1 MRLMKYVPLLLIA
14 TPFLFTG
21 CTSMLL
27 VKSMWGSNK
36 IVVDG
41 NDSDWG
47 DTMFYIPS
55 AQMTAGVRN
64 DSKYLY
70 LILKTTNRRQAFQI
84 RGLGLTVWFDPTGG
98 AGKEFGIHFPIGRFD
113 GTNFRRDFNSKQNNE
128 QENATFV
135 MRNPNDLELLGV
147 SRKGPEKL
155 SIADLKGIEL
165 QMRGTEN
172 GLIYEMRVPLHSSAE
187 DPYAINPKGDELGL
201 GIIGGK
207 FERPNSFERRGGAGG
222 DFGGEGGEGG
232 GGGEMPGGMEGGGYG
247 GGEYGGGERG
257 GFRREGGKQQQ
268 APQQISFWLRVD
280 LASGPHRVP
289 AIN

>member
-1 MRLMKYVPLLLIA
+1 MRLLKYVPLLLIA
-14 TPFLFTG
+14 IPFLFTG

-27 VKSMWGSNK
+27 VKSTWGGNK

-47 DTMFYIPS
+47 DTMFYVPS

-84 RGLGLTVWFDPTGG
+84 RGLGLTVWFDPSGG
-98 AGKEFGIHFPIGRFD
+98 AGKKFGIHFPIGRFN
-113 GTNFRRDFNSKQNNE
+113 GENFRKDFNSKQNNE

-135 MRNPNDLELLGV
+135 MRNPNELELLGV
-147 SRKGPEKL
+147 NSKGPEKL

-165 QMRGTEN
+165 QMRGTDK
-172 GLIYEMRVPLHSSAE
+172 GLIYELRVPLHSSAE
-187 DPYAINPKGDELGL
+187 DPYAINPKGDEVGI

-207 FERPNSFERRGGAGG
+207 FERPSSFQGRRGSRG
-222 DFGGEGGEGG
+222 DFGGEGGE

-257 GFRREGGKQQQ
+257 GFRREGGEQQQ

-280 LASGPHRVP
+280 LASGPYRMP
-289 AIN
+289 AIH